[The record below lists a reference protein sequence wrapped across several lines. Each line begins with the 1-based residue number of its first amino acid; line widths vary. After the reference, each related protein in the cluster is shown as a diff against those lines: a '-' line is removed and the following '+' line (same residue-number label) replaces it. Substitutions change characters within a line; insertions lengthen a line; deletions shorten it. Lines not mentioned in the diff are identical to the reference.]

1 MMIMRKSN
9 ASAVWE
15 KDLVHGRG
23 TMKLGSG
30 AFEGQYSYAS
40 RFEQGKGTNPEE
52 LIGAAHAG
60 CFSMALAHIL
70 AQAGYEPKHLETSAE
85 VTLDKVNEGFGITHI
100 RLTTKVEAPRIDEKT
115 LLKYAEDAKS
125 NCPVS
130 KALKNNVDIEL
141 QAELV
146 S

>member
-1 MMIMRKSN
+1 MRRSS

-15 KDLVHGRG
+15 EDLVHGRG
-23 TMKLGSG
+23 IMKLGSG
-30 AFEGQYSYAS
+30 AFEGRYSYAS

-60 CFSMALAHIL
+60 CFSMALAHAL
-70 AQAGYEPKHLETSAE
+70 AQAGYEPERLETSAE

-115 LLKYAEDAKS
+115 LLKYAEDAKN

-130 KALKNNVDIEL
+130 QALKNNVDIEL

>member
-1 MMIMRKSN
+1 MRRNS

-23 TMKLGSG
+23 VMKLGSG
-30 AFEGQYSYAS
+30 AFEGQYSYAT
-40 RFEQGKGTNPEE
+40 RFGEGKGTNPEE

-60 CFSMALAHIL
+60 CFSMALAHTL
-70 AQAGYEPKHLETSAE
+70 AQAGYEPKRLETSAE
-85 VTLDKVNEGFGITHI
+85 VTLDKVNEHFGITHI
-100 RLTTKVEAPRIDEKT
+100 RLITKVEAPRVDEKT
-115 LLKYAEDAKS
+115 FLKYAEDAKN

-130 KALKNNVDIEL
+130 QALKNNVDIEL

-146 S
+146 C

>member
-1 MMIMRKSN
+1 MRRNS

-15 KDLVHGRG
+15 KDLVHGTG
-23 TMKLGSG
+23 IMKLGSG
-30 AFEGQYSYAS
+30 AFEGPYSYAS

-60 CFSMALAHIL
+60 CFSMALAHAL
-70 AQAGYEPKHLETSAE
+70 AQAGYEPKRLETSAE
-85 VTLDKVNEGFGITHI
+85 VTLDKVNEHFGITHI
-100 RLTTKVEAPRIDEKT
+100 RLITKVEAPRVDEKT
-115 LLKYAEDAKS
+115 FLKYAEDAKY

-130 KALKNNVDIEL
+130 QALKNNVVIEL

-146 S
+146 H

>member
-1 MMIMRKSN
+1 MIMRRSS

-23 TMKLGSG
+23 IMKLGSG

-60 CFSMALAHIL
+60 CFSMALAHAL
-70 AQAGYEPKHLETSAE
+70 AQAGYEPERLETSAE
-85 VTLDKVNEGFGITHI
+85 VTLDKVNGGFGITHI
-100 RLTTKVEAPRIDEKT
+100 RLATRVKAPRIDRNT
-115 LLKYAEDAKS
+115 LLKHAEDAKN
-125 NCPVS
+125 NCPIS
-130 KALKNNVDIEL
+130 QALKNNVDIEV